1 MDPVT
6 HAVTARMAAAIGRPA
21 LTRSAAVLSVVSGLA
36 PDLDAVMMPA
46 GWDRYLR
53 VHEAWTHSVPGG
65 LLLAAVLAGAAR
77 RITPEPFRPLFE
89 IAALGVCTHI
99 ALDVISGAT
108 IKPGWP
114 FTHTRTAWGLVAMA
128 DPLLAVP
135 VATALLVAMMGR
147 WRLRE
152 VAPVMFAAV
161 GIVLAS
167 KGLSRH
173 QAHAAFAPY
182 AGSAALA
189 RYVHAEWGSPT
200 RWWIYE
206 RTADRVRLWNVDS
219 WHATAVRTLEW
230 DLAGTNDMVPGEQAL
245 STVGNFLLAHEL
257 PVRLTART
265 NEGIRVFW
273 SDLRFCFRPDPG
285 DGPPPGGQ
293 LRPTEAAIACG
304 VWFGGELGT
313 DGTVRREFVTI
324 GDFVQAR

>member
-21 LTRSAAVLSVVSGLA
+21 LTRGAAVLSIVSGLA
-36 PDLDAVMMPA
+36 PDIDAVMMPA

-65 LLLAAVLAGAAR
+65 LVLAALLAAAAR
-77 RITPEPFRPLFE
+77 RLTPEPFRPLFG

-114 FTHTRTAWGLVAMA
+114 FSHTRTASGLVAMA

-135 VATALLVAMMGR
+135 VAAAFVVALIGR
-147 WRLRE
+147 WKMRTI
-152 VAPVMFAAV
+152 APVMFAAV
-161 GIVLAS
+161 GIVLAA

-173 QAHAAFAPY
+173 FAQAAFAPH
-182 AGSAALA
+182 AESAAVA
-189 RYVHAEWGSPT
+189 RHVHAEWGSPT
-200 RWWIYE
+200 RWWVYE
-206 RTADRVRLWNVDS
+206 KTADRVRLWNVDG
-219 WHATAVRTLEW
+219 WRATAARTLEW
-230 DLAGTNDMVPGEQAL
+230 ELAGTDDMVPGEQAL
-245 STVGNFLLAHEL
+245 STVANFLRAHEL
-257 PVRLTART
+257 PVRLAARS

-273 SDLRFCFRPDPG
+273 SDLRFCFRPDPRA
-285 DGPPPGGQ
+285 GPPPGDP

-304 VWFGGELGT
+304 VWFGGQLGT
-313 DGTVRREFVTI
+313 DGSVRQEFVTI